1 MKQTSNRNR
10 LNNEQGFVLI
20 ASAVA
25 AVVIFGMAGLA
36 FDIGRMYITKNE
48 AQTFAD
54 SASLY
59 AAQKLDGTSAGLTR
73 ADNAVKNNPN
83 AWNFATTAFDA
94 NKTIVEYSVDGST
107 NWAKSSSV
115 TFPATV
121 AYVRVTAVVDN
132 FPLFLLPATGYSG
145 TTATIKAAAVAGQ
158 ILAGGPAG
166 PPPAGGPPP
175 ALGPPSATRS
185 VSSSPVRTVFPYSP
199 VSQVDG
205 INTAT
210 TLLADPTGN
219 FGFTV
224 GQQYDLKWPH
234 SADLTGKQPCVGDQ
248 SVAMLNRTQ
257 SGQDWGEIQ
266 FTSASAI
273 ASAVQQIGDDATGV
287 NINLDQS
294 VNPTTGDKS
303 AESKAFSDRA
313 AQDPQS
319 LGHDNLE
326 SYMGAPHNGRRL
338 ITVVVNN
345 GRANGLGVAYPSGN
359 QAIAVG
365 YAQFLLLSSYN
376 GLTGSGAAWCA
387 IYVGNSPAQ
396 DTTNSGAGGALGQ
409 GVSVLRLIH

>member
-1 MKQTSNRNR
+1 MTLTSIRKR
-10 LNNEQGFVLI
+10 SNNEQGFVLI

-59 AAQKLDGTSAGLTR
+59 AAQKLDGTSAGLTN
-73 ADNAVKNNPN
+73 ADNAVKNNTN
-83 AWNFATTAFDA
+83 AWNFATTAFDP

-115 TFPATV
+115 TSPATI

-158 ILAGGPAG
+158 ILTGGSTA
-166 PPPAGGPPP
+166 PPPAGG
-175 ALGPPSATRS
+175 LTPPSSTRS
-185 VSSSPVRTVFPYSP
+185 VSSNPVRTLFPYSP

-205 INTAT
+205 TSAAT
-210 TLLADPTGN
+210 TLAADPTGN

-234 SADLTGKQPCVGDQ
+234 SADLGGKAPCAGDQ
-248 SVAMLNRTQ
+248 TQAMLNRTQ
-257 SGQDWGEIQ
+257 NGQDWGEIQ
-266 FTSASAI
+266 FTSASQI
-273 ASAVQQIGDDATGV
+273 ATAVQQITDDSTGV

-303 AESKAFSDRA
+303 SESKAFSDRA

-319 LGHDNLE
+319 IGNDTLA
-326 SYMGAPHNGRRL
+326 SYLSGPHNGRRL
-338 ITVVVNN
+338 VTVVVNN
-345 GRANGLGVAYPSGN
+345 GRANGAGTAYSSDK

-376 GLTGSGAAWCA
+376 GLNGSSTPWCA
-387 IYVGNSPAQ
+387 IYVGNSPAA
-396 DTTNSGAGGALGQ
+396 DTTNAGAGGALGQ
-409 GVSVLRLIH
+409 GVSVLRLLH